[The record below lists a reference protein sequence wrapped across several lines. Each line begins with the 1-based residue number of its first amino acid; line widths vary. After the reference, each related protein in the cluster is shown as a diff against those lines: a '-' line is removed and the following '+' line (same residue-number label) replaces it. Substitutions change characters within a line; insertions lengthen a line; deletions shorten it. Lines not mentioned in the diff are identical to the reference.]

1 MTEYTHRVHRAATL
15 MSTTAHVLYDEWPTV
30 EGEEV
35 VRKMARTLGKLLN
48 ALVDGDPPKQEKR
61 LAELDEF
68 LRAVPNGDT
77 TEGAT

>member
-1 MTEYTHRVHRAATL
+1 MTEYAHRVHRAATM

-48 ALVDGDPPKQEKR
+48 ALVDGDPPKQKKR
-61 LAELDEF
+61 LDELDEF
-68 LRAVPNGDT
+68 LVSVPNGDT
-77 TEGAT
+77 TEGAM